1 MGALVY
7 AIATA
12 AADCDCCLLIVLPFA
27 YRPVTSDAVYGGTLV
42 HSWSIQTTAAP
53 TAAGETAGIWQEV
66 HTVAAVVVALLA
78 LVLCFQGGGNKA
90 WCWLHVKGTL
100 ASPAAP
106 TSSSSSLAGALGAAA
121 GPTPSK
127 VC

>member
-1 MGALVY
+1 MDALIAVY

-53 TAAGETAGIWQEV
+53 TTAGETAGIWQEIG
-66 HTVAAVVVALLA
+66 TVAAVVVAFLS
-78 LVLCFQGGGNKA
+78 LVLCF
-90 WCWLHVKGTL
+90 
-100 ASPAAP
+100 
-106 TSSSSSLAGALGAAA
+106 
-121 GPTPSK
+121 
-127 VC
+127 

>member
-1 MGALVY
+1 MGALIAVY
-7 AIATA
+7 AMQ
-12 AADCDCCLLIVLPFA
+12 LLQLTVTVTVTFA
-27 YRPVTSDAVYGGTLV
+27 YHPVTSDASYGGALV

-53 TAAGETAGIWQEV
+53 TTAGETAGIWQEV

-78 LVLCFQGGGNKA
+78 PVLCFQGDGIAA